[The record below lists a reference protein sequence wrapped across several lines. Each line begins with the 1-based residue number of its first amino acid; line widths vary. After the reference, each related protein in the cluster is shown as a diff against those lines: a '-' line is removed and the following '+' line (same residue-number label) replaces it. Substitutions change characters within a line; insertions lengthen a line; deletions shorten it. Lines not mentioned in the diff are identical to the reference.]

1 MTPDDY
7 EKIRSLYS
15 DIDGLCSRVESAT
28 TNEAQEAEL
37 RQLVQLFQD
46 QQRAPEQIRSF
57 LTHLGVSDDLT
68 THVLGEPPFDDGEED
83 DSTLPPI

>member
-7 EKIRSLYS
+7 EQIRSLYS

-28 TNEAQEAEL
+28 TSEAQGAEVC
-37 RQLVQLFQD
+37 QLVQVFQD

-57 LTHLGVSDDLT
+57 LTHLGVPDDMI
-68 THVLGEPPFDDGEED
+68 THVLGEPSSDAGED
-83 DSTLPPI
+83 KDSTLPPI